1 MMQILGLFFRCAS
14 FMWALV
20 MEGLLEAME
29 VSARKSTEVGGDG
42 PEAVG
47 DWRNCFSNW
56 AVVLQLLP
64 AHK

>member
-1 MMQILGLFFRCAS
+1 
-14 FMWALV
+14 MWALV

-47 DWRNCFSNW
+47 DWRNCFSNRT
-56 AVVLQLLP
+56 VVLQLLP
-64 AHK
+64 AHE